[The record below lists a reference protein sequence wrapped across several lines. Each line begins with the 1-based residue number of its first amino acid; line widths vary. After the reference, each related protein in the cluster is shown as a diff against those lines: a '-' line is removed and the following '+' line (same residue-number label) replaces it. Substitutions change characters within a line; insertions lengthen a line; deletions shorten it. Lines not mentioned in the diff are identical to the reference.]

1 MTAISN
7 QRVATKQP
15 TPHVLSRVTA
25 LYGLEAVRKSRNVYQ
40 VSTHMENII
49 GQTSDSC
56 DVRNHDRTFPEC
68 YTAGQEVTLNVAT
81 TPTLQQN
88 TFP

>member
-1 MTAISN
+1 
-7 QRVATKQP
+7 
-15 TPHVLSRVTA
+15 
-25 LYGLEAVRKSRNVYQ
+25 
-40 VSTHMENII
+40 MEKII

-56 DVRNHDRTFPEC
+56 DVRNCDRTFPEC